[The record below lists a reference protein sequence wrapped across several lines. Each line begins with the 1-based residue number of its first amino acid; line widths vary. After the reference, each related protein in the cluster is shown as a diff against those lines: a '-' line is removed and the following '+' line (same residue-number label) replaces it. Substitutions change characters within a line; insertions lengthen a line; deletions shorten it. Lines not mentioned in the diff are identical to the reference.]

1 MKSNNP
7 KCSFQKFLRA
17 HHIKYQTSLDH
28 TQVANTH
35 LTFDAQQEV
44 IYFRDPAF
52 NQIQYS
58 IPFSIPEIIFTK
70 LEKFNRLV
78 KTMICHRY
86 DHYQKNY

>member
-1 MKSNNP
+1 MKSANP

-17 HHIKYQTSLDH
+17 KHISYQTSLDH

-35 LTFDAQQEV
+35 LTFDPQQEI

-58 IPFSIPEIIFTK
+58 IPFSIPEKIFSK
-70 LEKFNRLV
+70 MEKFNRLV
-78 KTMICHRY
+78 KVMISHRY
-86 DHYQKNY
+86 AHYQKFY